1 MVFDKKAYAERLGI
15 KTPNVRPMPLPPT
28 PPTDNPDDKS
38 QAQKVRPGEI
48 ENFIGQWEL
57 RAHIE
62 TIVRAAALRDEL
74 PGHFLFFGAP
84 GLGKTTM
91 SKIVAHELDAPL
103 KAVEAATVRTQTK
116 MANTLG
122 ALEKGTVL
130 FIDEVHSLP
139 RTVQEMLGLAM
150 EDRKI
155 TVSTGV
161 NRNQQTDTTIVI
173 KPFVLV
179 AATTLSGKITGPLRD
194 RFGFVGN
201 LTYYDDSEIADLL
214 VRASTALRNKI
225 NEDAANELAT
235 RSRGVPR
242 IALRLLS
249 QVSDYAVVESG
260 DPDRV
265 ITTEDVTSGLA
276 LFDIDAHGMTDT
288 DRAVLLSLCRD
299 HMGGPVGPDKLAQT
313 SGVERGAIITHH
325 EPFLL
330 RKGLM
335 RTTTRGRVADEAAFH
350 LFGLKVPPFLQRPI
364 DLSTHIHLPV
374 TPQELDGK

>member
-1 MVFDKKAYAERLGI
+1 MPFDKRAYAERLGI
-15 KTPNVRPMPLPPT
+15 RTPPPRIQPRPLPDTVPAD
-28 PPTDNPDDKS
+28 TDRS
-38 QAQKVRPGEI
+38 VAQKVRPGEI
-48 ENFIGQWEL
+48 ESFIGQWEL

-91 SKIVAHELDAPL
+91 SKIVAHELDAKL
-103 KAVEAATVRTQTK
+103 KTVEAAAVRTATK

-122 ALEKGTVL
+122 GLERGMVL

-139 RTVQEMLGLAM
+139 RTVQEMLGMAM
-150 EDRKI
+150 EDRRI

-161 NRNQQTDTTIVI
+161 NRTAQTDTTII
-173 KPFVLV
+173 IEPFVLV
-179 AATTLSGKITGPLRD
+179 AATTLSGRITGPLRD
-194 RFGFVGN
+194 RFGFVGH
-201 LTYYDDSEIADLL
+201 LTYYEDSEIAELL
-214 VRASTALRNKI
+214 VRASSSLRNKI
-225 NEDAANELAT
+225 DSEAADELAS

-249 QVSDYAVVESG
+249 QVADLAVVESG

-265 ITTEDVTSGLA
+265 ITVEDVDSGLA
-276 LFDIDAHGMTDT
+276 LFNVDIYGMTDT

-335 RTTTRGRVADEAAFH
+335 RTTTRGRVADESAFH
-350 LFGLKVPPFLQRPI
+350 MFGLKVPPFLQRPI
-364 DLSTHIHLPV
+364 DLTV
-374 TPQELDGK
+374 TPQELDDK